1 MSGQPKLVV
10 NSLSMLVNK
19 LTQGIATFVLTA
31 AIARNLGALALGQY
45 LLALS
50 YYYIFVNLTSQGFKT
65 LFTRE
70 IAREPELT
78 SEYLVSGTLLQF
90 VFSIIGYLGL
100 VIVVFLL
107 PYNADTSFICY
118 LMGLTIVPFALSNI
132 TEAIFQA
139 QEKMYLI
146 TISTV
151 PVYII
156 RLLVMIWA
164 MQLNYGV
171 PYIASILLFS
181 EFLIFVIQWL
191 LLTNIIKPKWQIN
204 QDFIWNNIKAART
217 FVAIEGMGII
227 ATKSNLLIL
236 SILGSEVLVG
246 IYGAIIQV
254 MQPFFLVSLSINL
267 AAFPSMSKAVF
278 LGRDQQK
285 KLTENI
291 IEFLL
296 IMSLPFMAGIYF
308 FADQLL
314 SLIYNDA
321 SFTQASLILKL
332 ASISLITTSFSITFS
347 YLLIANGFEKFNLIE
362 VITTTLL
369 GSISGILLISKYN
382 LLGSALTGIVMSC
395 VTFLLFTYIVYN
407 RLFTINIQR
416 ILTRP
421 LLISTIM
428 IMFFLLVKHLN
439 WDFVW
444 ILISAFSTYIVLIGL
459 LAIRELGGF
468 KAIYKKIK

>member
-1 MSGQPKLVV
+1 
-10 NSLSMLVNK
+10 MLVNK

-50 YYYIFVNLTSQGFKT
+50 YYYIFVNLTSQGFKI

-227 ATKSNLLIL
+227 ATKLNLLML

-254 MQPFFLVSLSINL
+254 MQPFLLVCLSINL

-296 IMSLPFMAGIYF
+296 VMSLPFMAGIYF
-308 FADQLL
+308 FADELL
-314 SLIYNDA
+314 SFIYNDA
-321 SFTQASLILKL
+321 SFIQASLILKL
-332 ASISLITTSFSITFS
+332 VSISLITTSFSVTFS
-347 YLLIANGFEKFNLIE
+347 YLLIANGFEKFNLLE
-362 VITTTLL
+362 VVTTTFF
-369 GSISGILLISKYN
+369 GGISGILLISKYN

-395 VTFLLFTYIVYN
+395 VTFLLFTYLVYS
-407 RLFTINIQR
+407 RLFPINIQR
-416 ILTRP
+416 ILARP

-439 WDFVW
+439 WDFIW
-444 ILISAFSTYIVLIGL
+444 ILVSAFSIYVVLIGL
-459 LAIRELGGF
+459 FAIRELGGVN
-468 KAIYKKIK
+468 AIYKKIK